1 MFDINNI
8 KDFVLVFLVFA
19 VIYLMFFK
27 KPHEGFEATTD
38 TIKKTVN
45 DQYKEDIDSIRN
57 LAGISKKI
65 MNDNTLTLPAV
76 LKAGVIK
83 PFDGAT
89 PYRVTVEARELAIN
103 GNIQLDGTAGMCI
116 GDRCHSAN
124 QIHFLPRGSI
134 IAYFDKNGLIPGGWA
149 LCDGRFYKNV
159 DAKMSQV
166 VDKSDPLAV
175 ETPDLRG
182 RFILGYGNTENRTN
196 SYQDWG
202 EQSYDREY
210 SFQHGETGGEFKH
223 KLSVEELPSHKH
235 NFGRDFWTWD
245 IATNKGVD
253 LGNTDNQRANDE
265 SGETSETGGNTPH
278 NNMPPYYALYYIM
291 RIA

>member
-1 MFDINNI
+1 MELKDI
-8 KDFVLVFLVFA
+8 VLIILVLA
-19 VIYLMFFK
+19 VIYL
-27 KPHEGFEATTD
+27 
-38 TIKKTVN
+38 IYKTNTLQNINKENFDLTNDSIRKAVN

-65 MNDNTLTLPAV
+65 MTDNNLTLPTT

-83 PFDGAT
+83 PFDNAT

-103 GNIQLDGTAGMCI
+103 GNLQLDGTAGMCI
-116 GDRCHSAN
+116 SDRCYSAT

-134 IAYFDKNGLIPGGWA
+134 IAYFDKTGSIPGGWA
-149 LCDGRFYKNV
+149 LCDGKFYKSV
-159 DAKMSQV
+159 DGKLSQV

-182 RFILGYGNTENRTN
+182 RFILGYGKTENRAN
-196 SYQDWG
+196 SYEEWG
-202 EQSYDREY
+202 SQSYDKEY
-210 SFQHGETGGEFKH
+210 NFVHGETGGEFKH
-223 KLSVEELPSHKH
+223 KLVVNEMPSHGH
-235 NFGRDFWTWD
+235 GMGGAINSSDVGSGYHDNVYRTRS
-245 IATNKGVD
+245 GYS
-253 LGNTDNQRANDE
+253 TDH
-265 SGETSETGGNTPH
+265 TGGDDPH